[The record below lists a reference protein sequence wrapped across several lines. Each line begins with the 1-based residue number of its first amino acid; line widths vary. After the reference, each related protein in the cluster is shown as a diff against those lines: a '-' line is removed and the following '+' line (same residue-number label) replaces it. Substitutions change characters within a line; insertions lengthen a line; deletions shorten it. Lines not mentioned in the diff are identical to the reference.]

1 MEYSDI
7 CVYPVCL
14 GTMSFPL
21 YVGNLSPGETND
33 ESGGERC
40 VRNIPWAR
48 VCKTPNTTIQ
58 RHSDL
63 ISGKCLSNNA
73 ASDPDA

>member
-1 MEYSDI
+1 MTRAAAKDAFGIS
-7 CVYPVCL
+7 L
-14 GTMSFPL
+14 GL
-21 YVGNLSPGETND
+21 GYVKLP
-33 ESGGERC
+33 
-40 VRNIPWAR
+40 
-48 VCKTPNTTIQ
+48 IQ